1 MRQSI
6 LLVAVSLLAAPKAS
20 PADPKHKQPMS
31 RNERGKFTAFAYS
44 SGNKTAEGVPP
55 VPRLTIAAD
64 PDVLPIGSRVRVS
77 GAGPWS
83 GEYRVGDT
91 GGKIKGHVV
100 DIYVP
105 SDKEAFAFGK
115 RVVELVLLQPPPLR
129 LASRGSSPRK
139 TAATQTSRVRGV
151 PEEGTRA
158 RTQTASTTANPAS
171 ETARTASCY
180 RCRTGGRDII
190 AVDESRG
197 TEPAGDV
204 APGDAGSS
212 AGANDPR

>member
-31 RNERGKFTAFAYS
+31 RNERAKFTAFAYS

-105 SDKEAFAFGK
+105 SDKEALAFGK
-115 RVVELVLLQPPPLR
+115 RDVHLVLLHPPPLR
-129 LASRGSSPRK
+129 LASRGSLPRN
-139 TAATQTSRVRGV
+139 TAATQTSKVRVA
-151 PEEGTRA
+151 PEEGTRT
-158 RTQTASTTANPAS
+158 RTETASTTASLANK
-171 ETARTASCY
+171 TAQTASCY

-204 APGDAGSS
+204 APGDARNS
-212 AGANDPR
+212 AGANNPR